1 MSRQISNFLSLELP
15 INNEVSYVTSRS
27 PIGPPPDFLDSPNS
41 ISQSPLGP
49 PGYVPQSPLGPP
61 PGYLFENTNERR
73 SVRAPRRCSLCRQ
86 VGHNRN
92 ICTTV
97 VLPVPA
103 VTATR
108 HCSICRQV
116 GHNRRACPSLP
127 SVPAPPTEGQ
137 KRMQL
142 RRIIQDFL
150 EFSYPNGSWRR
161 ELEWIAVFGTYV
173 CSLTLAQV
181 EEGIENPTPII
192 REVVRILYRISHPEY
207 PTAPRPSI
215 VRGKDHAKQISIV
228 LDSSCVDE
236 EEKECFIC
244 CEEKCTLKT
253 SCGHEF
259 CGGCVRNIIE
269 VGKNTTSSPV
279 CSFCRVPFTCLTTS
293 IPSEQSTL
301 ANFINNL

>member
-1 MSRQISNFLSLELP
+1 MSRQNSNFLSLQIP
-15 INNEVSYVTSRS
+15 FDDEVFYVSSRS
-27 PIGPPPDFLDSPNS
+27 PLGPPPDFLDSPNS
-41 ISQSPLGP
+41 IPD
-49 PGYVPQSPLGPP
+49 YVPQSPLGPP

-73 SVRAPRRCSLCRQ
+73 RVRAPRRCSLCRQ

-92 ICTTV
+92 NCPTV
-97 VLPVPA
+97 VLPIPA
-103 VTATR
+103 GTATR
-108 HCSICRQV
+108 RCSICRQV
-116 GHNRRACPSLP
+116 GHNRRACPSVSVLP
-127 SVPAPPTEGQ
+127 SEGQ

-150 EFSYPNGSWRR
+150 QFSYPNGNWRR
-161 ELEWIAVFGTYV
+161 EFEWIAVFGTYI

-207 PTAPRPSI
+207 LSVPRPTI
-215 VRGKDHAKQISIV
+215 VRGKDYAKQISIV
-228 LDSSCVDE
+228 LESSCVDE

-244 CEEKCTLKT
+244 CKEKCSLKT

-259 CGGCVRNIIE
+259 CGGCVSSIIE
-269 VGKNTTSSPV
+269 VSKNTTSAPV
-279 CSFCRVPFTCLTTS
+279 CSYCRVPFTCLTTS

-301 ANFINNL
+301 ANFINSL